1 MIPSLYSAIK
11 IHPWVSI
18 ISQTRK
24 GSLTQLN
31 AEMKKSYAEQT
42 AALDVKAGLGTH
54 PGEYEKL
61 KLCHNLKRVE
71 MRTKKDKKQQTVYQ

>member
-1 MIPSLYSAIK
+1 
-11 IHPWVSI
+11 
-18 ISQTRK
+18 
-24 GSLTQLN
+24 
-31 AEMKKSYAEQT
+31 MKKSYAEQT